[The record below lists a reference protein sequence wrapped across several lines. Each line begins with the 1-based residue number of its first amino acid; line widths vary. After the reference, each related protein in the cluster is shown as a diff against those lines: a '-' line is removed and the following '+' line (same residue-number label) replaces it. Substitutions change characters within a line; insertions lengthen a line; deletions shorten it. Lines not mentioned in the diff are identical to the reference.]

1 MNVYISATLRGFF
14 DRNAEIE
21 IDAVNVREVLDKLVK
36 DYPDSKKV
44 IFDEDGKLRGFI
56 SIYVGAENRTAA
68 DRWVIP
74 LTAKDEVLLLPAIAG
89 GAPGNG
95 LISDERRKAVAFDDK
110 EIERFGKH
118 LMLREIGVKG
128 QKRIKAARVVVVGA
142 GVAGLVAAKVL
153 SDAGHKVRSDAGG
166 LLRVFPAA
174 AGSPGWR
181 GGDDGGRG
189 EGFLLSL
196 WSGGRGP
203 GTLCSNMKPRETAR
217 VCAETFHF
225 PCPTLILE

>member
-1 MNVYISATLRGFF
+1 MHDPDYEQLLKVVTLG
-14 DRNAEIE
+14 
-21 IDAVNVREVLDKLVK
+21 L
-36 DYPDSKKV
+36 
-44 IFDEDGKLRGFI
+44 
-56 SIYVGAENRTAA
+56 NRTLKP
-68 DRWVIP
+68 R
-74 LTAKDEVLLLPAIAG
+74 
-89 GAPGNG
+89 
-95 LISDERRKAVAFDDK
+95 
-110 EIERFGKH
+110 
-118 LMLREIGVKG
+118 
-128 QKRIKAARVVVVGA
+128 RVVVVGA

-181 GGDDGGRG
+181 GGDDVGRG

>member
-1 MNVYISATLRGFF
+1 MALLPLRPRHISNPDTRVMDPLAWRLLALVPVFLSLAASLDWQTAHIYDPFEKCMHDPDYEQLLKVVTLG
-14 DRNAEIE
+14 
-21 IDAVNVREVLDKLVK
+21 L
-36 DYPDSKKV
+36 
-44 IFDEDGKLRGFI
+44 
-56 SIYVGAENRTAA
+56 NRTLNP
-68 DRWVIP
+68 R
-74 LTAKDEVLLLPAIAG
+74 
-89 GAPGNG
+89 
-95 LISDERRKAVAFDDK
+95 
-110 EIERFGKH
+110 
-118 LMLREIGVKG
+118 
-128 QKRIKAARVVVVGA
+128 RVVVVGA